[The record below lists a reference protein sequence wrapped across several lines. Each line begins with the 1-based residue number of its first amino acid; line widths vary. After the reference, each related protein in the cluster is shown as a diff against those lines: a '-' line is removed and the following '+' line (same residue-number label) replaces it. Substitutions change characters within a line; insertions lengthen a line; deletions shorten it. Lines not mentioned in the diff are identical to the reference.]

1 MTLELF
7 VWAILFMIT
16 SGIVLVLNYWFKLF
30 QAKDEYRREEIL
42 DFVTILR
49 TELEIL
55 TARGEPLLNY
65 AGLGLGVATAW
76 LLAWFGGLMSPDASA
91 LTPDHAENQM
101 PNYFFQSVLFLM
113 MLHFVWPS
121 LKELAVDRMGVG
133 GLASRALEAEL
144 PYFFGLASALGAINI
159 TVWGVF
165 HEMSFL
171 FSAINMI
178 LCLVYA
184 GYRLSQAGED
194 YAPPGDDP
202 EY

>member
-76 LLAWFGGLMSPDASA
+76 ILAWFGGLMSPDASA

-171 FSAINMI
+171 FCAINMI

-184 GYRLSQAGED
+184 GYRLSQAEQD

>member
-76 LLAWFGGLMSPDASA
+76 LLTWFGGLMSPDASA

-121 LKELAVDRMGVG
+121 LKEVAVDRMGVG

-144 PYFFGLASALGAINI
+144 PYFFGLASALGAINV

-171 FSAINMI
+171 FCAINML

-184 GYRLSQAGED
+184 GYRLSQAEED
-194 YAPPGDDP
+194 YAPPGEDS